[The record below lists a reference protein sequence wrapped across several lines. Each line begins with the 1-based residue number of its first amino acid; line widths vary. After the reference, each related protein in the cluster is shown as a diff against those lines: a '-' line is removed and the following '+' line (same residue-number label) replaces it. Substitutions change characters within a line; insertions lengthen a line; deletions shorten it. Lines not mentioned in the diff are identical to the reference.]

1 MYTGI
6 EAYGGIYD
14 QGWVAI
20 VFFCIAFIVGTLVLL
35 NVFLAIA
42 VKSLDDAKDMKLQR
56 EEVCIVCNGHVKK
69 YQLSVSLSRV
79 LHG

>member
-1 MYTGI
+1 MYSGI
-6 EAYGGIYD
+6 EAYGGIFD

-56 EEVCIVCNGHVKK
+56 EEVCTVCIGHVR
-69 YQLSVSLSRV
+69 QW
-79 LHG
+79 